1 MTNEDLIIAILL
13 LVFIIAQTWL
23 LAHSTASSHSG
34 ATSPSTLP
42 PPPAPKHSGPWYLHI
57 VFLDTI
63 ETPDLYLKADD
74 MQSIVAEPKTNRLVT
89 SFAGVEHSF
98 KNVSR
103 YEFVQLSQMGQWL
116 YTEKDIDKIIA
127 NK

>member
-1 MTNEDLIIAILL
+1 MTNEAIIIAILL
-13 LVFIIAQTWL
+13 LVFIIAQTWIV
-23 LAHSTASSHSG
+23 AHSTASSHRG
-34 ATSPSTLP
+34 ATTPSTLP

-57 VFLDTI
+57 VFLDQI
-63 ETPDLYLKADD
+63 ETPDLYIKADD
-74 MQSIVAEPKTNRLVT
+74 MLSIVARYKTNRLVVSYT
-89 SFAGVEHSF
+89 GGEHSF

-103 YEFVQLSQMGQWL
+103 YEFVQLSQMGEWL

>member
-1 MTNEDLIIAILL
+1 MTNEDIIIAILL
-13 LVFIIAQTWL
+13 LVVIIAQTWL
-23 LAHSTASSHSG
+23 LARSTASSHSG

-63 ETPDLYLKADD
+63 KTPDLYLKADD
-74 MQSIVAEPKTNRLVT
+74 MLSLVAEPKTNRLVV
-89 SFAGVEHSF
+89 SFAGGEHSF

-103 YEFVQLSQMGQWL
+103 YEFVQLSQMGEWL
-116 YTEKDIDKIIA
+116 LAEE
-127 NK
+127 